1 MNASQSVVWGQN
13 IKLLCS
19 ASGLPIPNVMWTR
32 LSVELK
38 EGHRSVVLRL
48 NNVTTADQGIYR
60 CTANNSQGQKSA
72 TMNLTVVGRCS
83 NSFKSSVCK
92 ETVIPLRWGS
102 ETRKFGEQRS

>member
-1 MNASQSVVWGQN
+1 MNASRSVIMGEN

-19 ASGLPIPNVMWTR
+19 ASGLPTPNVEWTR

-72 TMNLTVVGRCS
+72 TMNLIVVGRCS
-83 NSFKSSVCK
+83 NSSKSSVCK
-92 ETVIPLRWGS
+92 ETVVPSG
-102 ETRKFGEQRS
+102 